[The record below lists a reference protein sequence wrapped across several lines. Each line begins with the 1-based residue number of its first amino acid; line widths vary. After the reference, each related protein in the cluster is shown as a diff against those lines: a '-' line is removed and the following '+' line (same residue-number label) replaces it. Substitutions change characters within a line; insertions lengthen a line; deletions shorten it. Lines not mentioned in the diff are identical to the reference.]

1 MGVLGG
7 GVFPPITPLPN
18 IPRKEITMAKQK
30 EEKDVVEATGAS
42 TTESDAKKAYRNLI
56 EVYKAKN
63 PAKYETKK
71 AELQK
76 KLDAIA

>member
-1 MGVLGG
+1 MANKDEIKTQLTDLGI
-7 GVFPPITPLPN
+7 VFT
-18 IPRKEITMAKQK
+18 E
-30 EEKDVVEATGAS
+30 EATKAELEALLPAS
-42 TTESDAKKAYRNLI
+42 PVVPAKESDAKKAYKNLI

-71 AELQK
+71 AELQR